1 MFMLLILCFVLQTPP
16 SHSQY
21 HLSLPGTR
29 LQLST
34 YLFCICSKTV
44 PLEVLY
50 QWCLEDLYVLWISS
64 AKHLEQSNFNPI
76 GAYCWFPVQSASRNA
91 IVWTQSVTGQLSGAA
106 TIQIV
111 LNNQILLYWP
121 LTWIIPFDGMKSVLQ
136 QLDKISQLSWF
147 VFLELFWPYRAKTLP
162 LTIEYDSVVQT
173 CLQTGIGFAKSYILV
188 ILHTPKNVNNQISR
202 YTKREQLLCEQRII
216 FWQIISNI
224 NWPNLLTV
232 I

>member
-1 MFMLLILCFVLQTPP
+1 MLRTPNSTFP
-16 SHSQY
+16 LTVSSLS
-21 HLSLPGTR
+21 LSLPGNR

-162 LTIEYDSVVQT
+162 LTIEYTLRKIADTYRDNRVTFCTKVFT
-173 CLQTGIGFAKSYILV
+173 LIV
-188 ILHTPKNVNNQISR
+188 IWFWTDLYREPKKDLS
-202 YTKREQLLCEQRII
+202 C
-216 FWQIISNI
+216 
-224 NWPNLLTV
+224 
-232 I
+232 